1 MPRTMRIRNASCPLR
16 ALSLVTLMALL
27 VAPAC
32 APLCAAQACMQA
44 SGSAG
49 MESHC
54 HFRGIA
60 HGGEAHLHSVQG
72 CGAPELQLANLTSAN
87 RRESLQ
93 RDRATVSAHGVG
105 VVSAEHSSPLAHH
118 RGACRIGEEPP
129 SYSCSSPARAVLRI

>member
-1 MPRTMRIRNASCPLR
+1 MRSVVPLR
-16 ALSLVTLMALL
+16 NETWLARIASVVTLLALI

-93 RDRATVSAHGVG
+93 RDRATVSADGVG